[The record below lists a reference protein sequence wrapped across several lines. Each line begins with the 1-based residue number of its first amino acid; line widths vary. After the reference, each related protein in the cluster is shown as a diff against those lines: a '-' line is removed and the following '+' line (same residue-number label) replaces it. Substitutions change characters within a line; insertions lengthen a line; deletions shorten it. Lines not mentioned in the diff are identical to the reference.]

1 MATTTNYAWETPDDT
16 DLVKD
21 GAAAIRT
28 LGSSVD
34 TTTKALNPSTTLG
47 DVEYRSST
55 ANTNT
60 RLPIGTSGQVLTV
73 TGGVPAWAAP
83 AGTITG
89 TVIFYAKNT
98 APTGFL
104 KANGAAVS
112 RTTYADLFA
121 TIGTTFGAGDG
132 STTFLLP
139 DLRGYFPRGWADNG
153 SIDSG
158 RSFGSTQ
165 AATTLTA
172 NPLTDGPRAQENV
185 VANSDGTDGTVSIS
199 VNSAAS
205 TTEATATRQKFR
217 PVNIALLACIK
228 F

>member
-1 MATTTNYAWETPDDT
+1 MATTTNYGWDTPDDT

-47 DVEYRSST
+47 DIEYRSAT

-60 RLPIGTSGQVLTV
+60 RLAIGSTGNVLTV
-73 TGGVPAWAAP
+73 AGGVPSWAAP

-89 TVIFYAKNT
+89 TVIFYAANT
-98 APTGFL
+98 APSGFL

-112 RTTYADLFA
+112 RTTYADLFSA
-121 TIGTTFGAGDG
+121 IGTTFGVGDG
-132 STTFLLP
+132 STTFAVP
-139 DLRGYFPRGWADNG
+139 DLRGYFPRGWADDG
-153 SIDSG
+153 STDSG
-158 RSFGSTQ
+158 RSFGTTQ
-165 AATTLTA
+165 AATTLGAEPVGDDKAIGNRTS
-172 NPLTDGPRAQENV
+172 
-185 VANSDGTDGTVSIS
+185 NSDGTDGTITIIKG
-199 VNSAAS
+199 AS
-205 TTEATATRQKFR
+205 SSGDTTSATRQKFR